1 MVNLKLKGTDHAEL
15 LQIIFQKPFSDC
27 ISVSI
32 KYPGLDFVKLSKPH
46 LCNYNVVVQFFFCL
60 CVSPFMQGYEHTWS
74 SESHVEGR
82 AVTIGGGRE
91 TSVG

>member
-32 KYPGLDFVKLSKPH
+32 KYPGLDFVKLSKFH
-46 LCNYNVVVQFFFCL
+46 LYNYNVVVQLFAVY
-60 CVSPFMQGYEHTWS
+60 VSPHSCRGMTIHGVQ
-74 SESHVEGR
+74 R
-82 AVTIGGGRE
+82 AMWRAGL
-91 TSVG
+91 